1 VAILFD
7 SEYIRAWKIFMK
19 ADINCKFKITQVD
32 KKSKIMHV
40 LTFTVI
46 AVAEIYVIVL
56 TIWVCRLIERLLER
70 PADPLAML
78 QHISAYIPQQLR
90 DRIVRYVQQICTRAD
105 SCETPMRDHAPTRD
119 PVAKPRYM
127 TNHTIE

>member
-90 DRIVRYVQQICTRAD
+90 DRIVRYVQQMYMPSTDAC
-105 SCETPMRDHAPTRD
+105 MRDHAPTCD
-119 PVAKPRYM
+119 PVARPRF
-127 TNHTIE
+127 TRTIETVTP